1 MGARKNW
8 DPADRSFRKTTRAAS
23 AESEVR
29 PGRRLPT
36 LRTHRLK
43 IREAAPEATIHSL
56 PAESAR
62 RKYFG
67 ESTYHELGTQ
77 RSLTGAGPVL
87 EALQTWKAA
96 MPDVRGTVT
105 GAIEEGDRV
114 VLEIMWEGTQ
124 TGELATAQGTIP
136 ATGKRQRTPAAFV
149 FVYEGGQ
156 LAESRHYFDMLTYL
170 QQVGA
175 GQ

>member
-1 MGARKNW
+1 MADLTSHAKGLIEAFNEADW
-8 DPADRSFRKTTRAAS
+8 D
-23 AESEVR
+23 
-29 PGRRLPT
+29 
-36 LRTHRLK
+36 
-43 IREAAPEATIHSL
+43 AT
-56 PAESAR
+56 

-67 ESTYHELGTQ
+67 ESTYHEFGTQ

-87 EALQTWKAA
+87 EALQAWKAA

-149 FVYEGGQ
+149 FVYQGGQ

-175 GQ
+175 AQ

>member
-1 MGARKNW
+1 MV
-8 DPADRSFRKTTRAAS
+8 RKTTRGVAAMADLTS
-23 AESEVR
+23 HAK
-29 PGRRLPT
+29 GL
-36 LRTHRLK
+36 
-43 IREAAPEATIHSL
+43 IEAFNDADWDAT
-56 PAESAR
+56 

-77 RSLTGAGPVL
+77 RSLTGAGPVV
-87 EALQTWKAA
+87 EALQAWKAA